1 VSACGWLSDARAR
14 VVCVYVCVYVCVCV
28 CGGTF
33 YARFYALSVSNCRA
47 RYESNLSVQKRQGGR
62 Q

>member
-1 VSACGWLSDARAR
+1 MSVCGWLSDARAR
-14 VVCVYVCVYVCVCV
+14 AREFVCVCVCVCV

-33 YARFYALSVSNCRA
+33 YARFYVLSVSNCRA